1 MPNQP
6 NRSYNSDDLKMLS
19 RVLEEALKQASVGLT
34 DQAMQDL
41 SSRLGKV
48 IMERFTAGESDP
60 ERLKTIAIESLSSEG
75 NLCRSL
81 SRWRRPSRIIH
92 SASVCGP
99 ST

>member
-19 RVLEEALKQASVGLT
+19 RVLEEALEASINGVELT

-60 ERLKTIAIESLSSEG
+60 KRLKTIAIESLKLRRELVQISE
-75 NLCRSL
+75 
-81 SRWRRPSRIIH
+81 
-92 SASVCGP
+92 
-99 ST
+99 

>member
-19 RVLEEALKQASVGLT
+19 GVLEEALEASVNGVGLT

-60 ERLKTIAIESLSSEG
+60 ERLKTIAIESLRLRRELVQISE
-75 NLCRSL
+75 
-81 SRWRRPSRIIH
+81 
-92 SASVCGP
+92 
-99 ST
+99 